1 MRQPTRLRAG
11 PVLPLDVLTP
21 DLVLP
26 FFPQPFESLSWKPGG
41 NFKCQLVKKN
51 KKQTHLNVKLS
62 FEMYIVHW
70 KHVSLGHMKEISFKP
85 PDCHQSDFC
94 GFGASYRQPQVCR
107 GCLVGILM
115 RQLTEVSTQRPQV
128 QPKLTCT
135 TPAESQEETCL
146 RLPPDF
152 HHRHFPSK
160 CPKSLRFT
168 FAVILFFIPTP
179 TQS

>member
-1 MRQPTRLRAG
+1 MLNCH
-11 PVLPLDVLTP
+11 L
-21 DLVLP
+21 
-26 FFPQPFESLSWKPGG
+26 
-41 NFKCQLVKKN
+41 KC
-51 KKQTHLNVKLS
+51 
-62 FEMYIVHW
+62 YIVHW
-70 KHVSLGHMKEISFKP
+70 KHVSLGDMKEISFKP

-160 CPKSLRFT
+160 YPKSLRFT